1 MQLKCV
7 IGDKHEQYM
16 ILVQYDIPGTNE
28 RLEITDDIDM
38 VTMFD
43 LHASVM
49 LIHLNVEF
57 VGTNYKKFDT

>member
-1 MQLKCV
+1 MK
-7 IGDKHEQYM
+7 G
-16 ILVQYDIPGTNE
+16 
-28 RLEITDDIDM
+28 EITNDIDM